1 MYIVS
6 QNRLVWVKEFVGL
19 HIEVYPN
26 KRYAIFADVNIGRDD
41 NSVLLGHYH
50 SVGRCRGIISD
61 LVKADCT
68 NDRMKFE
75 MPER

>member
-26 KRYAIFADVNIGRDD
+26 NRYAICADVNIGRDD